1 MERLSELDRA
11 ILNIL
16 FDPLQT
22 HGSID
27 FSGNKDLDALNE
39 DKTDALPEDIL
50 NVIKLAISH
59 AEFDNF
65 NECFRLFEEALKK
78 APSSPSILN
87 DRAQAL
93 RLAGRDNEALEDL
106 NMAVE
111 LSQGKGKAGIQA
123 LCQRGIL
130 YRYMKEDQKAKED
143 FTLAAEAGSSFAKS
157 QLVSLNP
164 YAAMCNTMLRQI
176 IQKSTHP

>member
-1 MERLSELDRA
+1 
-11 ILNIL
+11 
-16 FDPLQT
+16 
-22 HGSID
+22 
-27 FSGNKDLDALNE
+27 
-39 DKTDALPEDIL
+39 
-50 NVIKLAISH
+50 
-59 AEFDNF
+59 
-65 NECFRLFEEALKK
+65 
-78 APSSPSILN
+78 
-87 DRAQAL
+87 
-93 RLAGRDNEALEDL
+93 
-106 NMAVE
+106 MAVE

-143 FTLAAEAGSSFAKS
+143 FTLAAEAGSSFAKL

>member
-1 MERLSELDRA
+1 MF
-11 ILNIL
+11 L
-16 FDPLQT
+16 FKCRTSYDSLC
-22 HGSID
+22 I
-27 FSGNKDLDALNE
+27 FSDALNE

-93 RLAGRDNEALEDL
+93 RLAGRDNGNVVIYYYL
-106 NMAVE
+106 
-111 LSQGKGKAGIQA
+111 
-123 LCQRGIL
+123 
-130 YRYMKEDQKAKED
+130 
-143 FTLAAEAGSSFAKS
+143 T
-157 QLVSLNP
+157 
-164 YAAMCNTMLRQI
+164 
-176 IQKSTHP
+176 